1 MINLTT
7 YSFYNHKG
15 LNMKGM
21 ETKFCGD
28 SIVSTMGVWY
38 EALEGTILE
47 EVDFP
52 KRSHYVLKT

>member
-1 MINLTT
+1 
-7 YSFYNHKG
+7 
-15 LNMKGM
+15 MKGM

-28 SIVSTMGVWY
+28 SNVSTMKLWY
-38 EALEGTILE
+38 EALKGTILE